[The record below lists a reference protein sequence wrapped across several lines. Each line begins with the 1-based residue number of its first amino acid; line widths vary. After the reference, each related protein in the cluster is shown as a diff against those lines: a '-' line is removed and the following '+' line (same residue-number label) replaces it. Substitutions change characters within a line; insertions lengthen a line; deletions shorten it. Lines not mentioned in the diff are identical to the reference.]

1 MSTIIADV
9 STTPAGEAPLAH
21 AASALTP
28 RQRVKAIVQQRLP
41 KAFVSASHELSQEY
55 REFERCSTV
64 VANAY
69 VGPRVE
75 SFRAS
80 VAMDAEPLR
89 ALTAGR
95 PLVPGDFEFSPDAA
109 GPRYDAFLKLG
120 PASFLVCNHTA
131 KAMAEI
137 RADPRWLKAQKVF
150 FELSEKFRADPLTE
164 ERSR

>member
-1 MSTIIADV
+1 MELAAARSLIQDALARMNAFYGQPVFDEWV
-9 STTPAGEAPLAH
+9 VLAPGAKHGGVL
-21 AASALTP
+21 
-28 RQRVKAIVQQRLP
+28 
-41 KAFVSASHELSQEY
+41 
-55 REFERCSTV
+55 
-64 VANAY
+64 AY

-131 KAMAEI
+131 KAMTEI